1 VFTIARGRG
10 RGRHSFMLKNSVA
23 IVTGAASGIGRAT
36 AAALAARGARVAAVD
51 LNPCAADVPCE
62 ASFECNVAK
71 PGAATQLLLDVET
84 QFGEKPTVLVNS
96 AGITRDGWLWKLP
109 EEDWDAVLDVNLK
122 APFLLTQA
130 FARCYMENGAS
141 AGGTGAGRGGGGG
154 AAVINISSI
163 IAKVGNM
170 GQSNYAASKAG
181 LIGLTKSS
189 AKDLAQSGIRVNA
202 ILPGFIETPMALAV
216 PNKVLDSFK
225 SQIPLGQL
233 GKPEDIAEA
242 AVFLAE
248 AEYITG
254 ATLEVTGGLYM

>member
-1 VFTIARGRG
+1 
-10 RGRHSFMLKNSVA
+10 
-23 IVTGAASGIGRAT
+23 
-36 AAALAARGARVAAVD
+36 
-51 LNPCAADVPCE
+51 
-62 ASFECNVAK
+62 
-71 PGAATQLLLDVET
+71 
-84 QFGEKPTVLVNS
+84 
-96 AGITRDGWLWKLP
+96 
-109 EEDWDAVLDVNLK
+109 
-122 APFLLTQA
+122 
-130 FARCYMENGAS
+130 
-141 AGGTGAGRGGGGG
+141 
-154 AAVINISSI
+154 
-163 IAKVGNM
+163 M

>member
-1 VFTIARGRG
+1 
-10 RGRHSFMLKNSVA
+10 MKNAVA

-36 AAALAARGARVAAVD
+36 AAALTAQGARVAAVD
-51 LNPCAADVPCE
+51 LNPCGEDVSCE
-62 ASFECNVAK
+62 ARFECNVARS
-71 PGAATQLLLDVET
+71 GAATQLLLDVKAE
-84 QFGEKPTVLVNS
+84 FGGVSPTLLVNS
-96 AGITRDGWLWKLP
+96 AGITRDGWLWKTA

-130 FARCYMENGAS
+130 FARSYMENG
-141 AGGTGAGRGGGGG
+141 GGAETGAG

-189 AKDLAQSGIRVNA
+189 AKDLARSGIRVNA

-216 PNKVLDSFK
+216 PDKVLDTFK
-225 SQIPLGQL
+225 AQIPLGEL
-233 GKPEDIAEA
+233 GQPDDIAEA
-242 AVFLAE
+242 VVFLAE
-248 AEYITG
+248 AKYITG